1 MLCMQPYSAWK
12 LMLLVLTAAS
22 HASHYYSSLEH
33 VVNLQVP
40 SILCCLLVL
49 ANGFL
54 RGLFILNLCLRDM
67 IKIAIT

>member
-1 MLCMQPYSAWK
+1 MYYACNLIALGNYNAVSAHCSFACQS
-12 LMLLVLTAAS
+12 LL
-22 HASHYYSSLEH
+22 LEH

-40 SILCCLLVL
+40 SLLCCLLVGL
-49 ANGFL
+49 TNGFL